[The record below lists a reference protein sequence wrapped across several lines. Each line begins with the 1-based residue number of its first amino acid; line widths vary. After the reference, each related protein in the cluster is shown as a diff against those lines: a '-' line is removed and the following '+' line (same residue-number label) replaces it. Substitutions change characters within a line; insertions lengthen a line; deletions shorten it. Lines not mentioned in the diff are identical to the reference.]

1 MNSNEII
8 QSVVASLSTMDDEG
22 KVTAFDLDGLKEV
35 IKGLQAVA
43 KEARVEA
50 KDAEKA
56 KKEADNAE
64 KAKVGKAYYDSL
76 NEGDEFEYVDAS
88 GNKILGVKIATKSKT
103 GSTAACELV
112 NPPAGAKSTKR
123 YPKFHQVI
131 VPEGFEVVTSSEQV
145 A

>member
-1 MNSNEII
+1 MNANEIVS
-8 QSVVASLSTMDDEG
+8 SVVASLSTMDDEG
-22 KVTAFDLDGLKEV
+22 KVVAFDLDGLKEV

-76 NEGDEFEYVDAS
+76 NEGDQFEYVDAS
-88 GNKILGVKIATKSKT
+88 GNKILGVKITTKSKT

-112 NPPAGAKSTKR
+112 NPPADAKSTKR
-123 YPKFHQVI
+123 YPKFHQVS
-131 VPEGFEVVTSSEQV
+131 VPEGFEIPVSAEQV